1 MDVKQHFNNNFREK
15 EELELERKNLDSQ
28 RIVALGPAGP
38 VKQPVLAN
46 AIL

>member
-15 EELELERKNLDSQ
+15 EELELKRENLDSQ

-38 VKQPVLAN
+38 V
-46 AIL
+46 